1 MDVLSVLRSLSV
13 YLTQHQK
20 SRKNFEKGKQNLC
33 HKCRKYNFVGTHN
46 VDKIGKSK
54 KNVNQLAV
62 LGSLHTGVGAI
73 MATME
78 VPALSRRSFND
89 IEETVGEAL
98 ETEATES
105 CEKAAIEEISLSREQ
120 NLPDKVSLLIKVG
133 RNGVLE

>member
-1 MDVLSVLRSLSV
+1 MR
-13 YLTQHQK
+13 TQK
-20 SRKNFEKGKQNLC
+20 
-33 HKCRKYNFVGTHN
+33 
-46 VDKIGKSK
+46 VDKIGKSQ

-62 LGSLHTGVGAI
+62 LGSLHTGVGATHLEAI

-98 ETEATES
+98 ETEATEN

-120 NLPDKVSLLIKVG
+120 NLPGQSVSVDQGWQKRGVGMNSRSGHSSMIGELSKKVIDY
-133 RNGVLE
+133 